1 MPIVTMTVR
10 QHKSQ
15 AFKTKALGVVH
26 EALVASGVHCSDLFQ
41 RVLELPA
48 DDFRFDPRFPDLTE
62 DRDDNFI
69 LLEIMLGIGRSVK
82 VKRKVLSDI
91 MEGLAEQG
99 INPEHV
105 MVCFIDVPWE
115 NWSPGGGRIPHA

>member
-10 QHKSQ
+10 QPKSE
-15 AFKTKALGVVH
+15 AFKSMVLDTVH
-26 EALVASGVHCSDLFQ
+26 EALVASGVHPNDLFQ
-41 RVLELPA
+41 RVLELRREN
-48 DDFRFDPRFPDLTE
+48 FRFDPRFPDLAKGRT
-62 DRDDNFI
+62 DDFI

-91 MEGLAEQG
+91 MEGLKVHG
-99 INPEHV
+99 IDPEHV

-115 NWSPGGGRIPHA
+115 NWSPGGGRLPHA

>member
-10 QHKSQ
+10 QPKPQ
-15 AFKTKALGVVH
+15 AFKTKVLDIVH
-26 EALVASGVHCSDLFQ
+26 EALVASGVHSNDLFQ
-41 RVLELPA
+41 RVLELPSE
-48 DDFRFDPRFPDLTE
+48 DFRFDPRFPDLAE
-62 DRDDNFI
+62 DRTDDFI
-69 LLEIMLGIGRSVK
+69 LLEIMLGTGRSVK
-82 VKRKVLSDI
+82 VKRKLLSDI
-91 MEGLAEQG
+91 MEGLAAHD